1 MGCCI
6 NDDESKVGRNNKR
19 KNANTRIN
27 KMNQIIV
34 REINPYKKRKENKID
49 ENKSKELE
57 HNINLEFVN
66 AALKRNNYYRNLHGV
81 KPLVLDEYL
90 FKMAFILAK
99 QYLTEGT
106 LENNNLKYK
115 NHEEL
120 GMNVLSNDE
129 MLDGDKLMNK
139 WYDEINKPYN
149 FIEPNEFE
157 CSNFTQMIW
166 KQSTNFGC
174 GFYCL
179 EVKEVKEEKEEKE
192 GNKNENQEKNL
203 KIQFSKKYYYV
214 ALYYPA
220 GNQPGEFKS
229 NVLKE
234 VEHQNKAQRFSSPES
249 IMKPDVKNN
258 MKNYSTKEERINSKY
273 EKNID
278 GEYNAKN
285 GTQKIKED
293 DITIGEQNSIKE
305 D

>member
-1 MGCCI
+1 M
-6 NDDESKVGRNNKR
+6 
-19 KNANTRIN
+19 
-27 KMNQIIV
+27 
-34 REINPYKKRKENKID
+34 
-49 ENKSKELE
+49 
-57 HNINLEFVN
+57 
-66 AALKRNNYYRNLHGV
+66 HGV

-166 KQSTNFGC
+166 KQSNNFGC
-174 GFYCL
+174 GYYCL
-179 EVKEVKEEKEEKE
+179 EVKEEKEID
-192 GNKNENQEKNL
+192 KNENQEKKQ
-203 KIQFSKKYYYV
+203 KIQSSKKYYYV

-229 NVLKE
+229 NVLKK

-249 IMKPDVKNN
+249 IMKSDVKNN
-258 MKNYSTKEERINSKY
+258 IKNYSTKEERINSKY

>member
-6 NDDESKVGRNNKR
+6 NYDESKEGRNNKR
-19 KNANTRIN
+19 KNTNTRIN
-27 KMNQIIV
+27 KKNQIIV

-81 KPLVLDEYL
+81 KPLNLDEYL

-166 KQSTNFGC
+166 KQSNNFGC
-174 GFYCL
+174 GYYCL
-179 EVKEVKEEKEEKE
+179 EVKEEKEID
-192 GNKNENQEKNL
+192 KNENQEKKQ
-203 KIQFSKKYYYV
+203 KIQSSKKYYYV

-220 GNQPGEFKS
+220 GNLPGEFKS
-229 NVLKE
+229 NVLKKIE
-234 VEHQNKAQRFSSPES
+234 YQNKDQRVSSPES
-249 IMKPDVKNN
+249 KIKSNVKNK
-258 MKNYSTKEERINSKY
+258 KNNISTKEKKINTIN
-273 EKNID
+273 EKNFD
-278 GEYNAKN
+278 GEYNDIN
-285 GTQKIKED
+285 GTQKNNED
-293 DITIGEQNSIKE
+293 DITFVEQNIEKE
-305 D
+305 G